1 MNLLRK
7 LMFAV
12 ALAFVCAGVN
22 AAELS
27 SLSWSK
33 VCSGGMDP
41 EWYGSA
47 EAQAVADILIE
58 TQKTSGGWMKNLEFH
73 NLPASDYADQKASR
87 DKQSCLDNAATT
99 QEMRFL
105 AKVWQ
110 KTKVEKYRESF
121 LKALNMIFEAEKDC
135 GGWSQYWPL
144 SGKGSYQDYITFN
157 DDLVINVLKLL
168 REINGD
174 KGDFAGIADDAAKTH
189 CQAAFDRGI
198 DMIIKC
204 QIDDNGK
211 KAAWCAQHDP
221 ADMLPAVGRPHE
233 LPSVSGCESASLLS
247 FLMTIP
253 EPSKELQEAIT
264 AAVTWLDEHKIE
276 GKAIEDYINA
286 AGEKDRRVVDKP
298 GSAIWGRFIQLG
310 GEKGKEVYEKFFKML
325 GERGKSR
332 SHTYQGKTYTY
343 TEEEI
348 ARSSYRPE
356 KEYQPIFAI
365 YKDEYAHLFYR
376 FLYNYEDTDPVV
388 DEKGLPIATSLMA
401 TNRASYQYLGSW
413 CQNLIK
419 VEYPAWKQKVDAM
432 NEAGDA
438 TMHELSDAT
447 YISSSEDKS
456 TYMFGDNFS
465 VSNQKGKGYGKGK
478 SNTVKYSA
486 GVEYTIQIPEGKKVV
501 KISFN
506 GYDNYDVDAYLS
518 ELAGVKYGE
527 TDYVFPAK
535 TDDTKY
541 VTHTIDLSAK
551 PVSESLPFKIGS
563 KQCCL
568 IITLYCVDAQS
579 GIDNIV
585 DESKPKTVKRVE
597 NGQIVIIKDGRKYN
611 IAGQDITDFHTR

>member
-73 NLPASDYADQKASR
+73 NLPASDYADQKVSR

-233 LPSVSGCESASLLS
+233 LPSVSGCESASLLP

-535 TDDTKY
+535 TDDMKY

>member
-73 NLPASDYADQKASR
+73 NLPASDYADQKVSR

-535 TDDTKY
+535 TDDMKY